1 MDLLDYALLRRSYGN
16 GDTRVY
22 LSVLVLSLACATS
35 GCDLPGRPDPD
46 QRPIPADEIAADE
59 IAAFD
64 PLFKTNCAG
73 CHGAEGKLGP
83 APPLNDALFLSIV
96 PDDELERV
104 ITVGRRGTPMTAF
117 AREHGGPLT
126 EAQVKTIAGGL
137 KERWK
142 PTGKI
147 PAEMPPYLAPQ
158 DNSASR
164 SREALVRGEKAF
176 ARACAVCHGAH
187 GEGTSEVGAISDPAF
202 LGLISDQA
210 LRRLVITGRP
220 DLGMPDFADNDARG
234 ADYEPLSSDEID
246 ELVAFLGSWRQ
257 ASPASATKA
266 ANTGE
271 QTEQN
276 GDEKDSP

>member
-1 MDLLDYALLRRSYGN
+1 LI
-16 GDTRVY
+16 
-22 LSVLVLSLACATS
+22 LSLACATS

-46 QRPIPADEIAADE
+46 QRPVPADEV
-59 IAAFD
+59 AAFD
-64 PLFKTNCAG
+64 PLFKTNCSG
-73 CHGAEGKLGP
+73 CHGADGKSGA

-104 ITVGRRGTPMTAF
+104 IAAGRPGTPMAAF
-117 AREHGGPLT
+117 ARQVGGPLT
-126 EAQVKTIAGGL
+126 EAQVKTLAGGL
-137 KERWK
+137 KDRWK
-142 PTGKI
+142 SAGKI

-158 DNSASR
+158 DNPASR
-164 SREALVRGEKAF
+164 SPEGLARGEKAF

-187 GEGTSEVGAISDPAF
+187 GEGTGKVGAISDPAF

-220 DLGMPDFADNDARG
+220 DLGMPNFADKDARG

-257 ASPASATKA
+257 ALPSSATKA
-266 ANTGE
+266 ANAAE
-271 QTEQN
+271 QTQQN
-276 GDEKDSP
+276 VDEKDSP